1 MAYIIKNKGRPKKDF
16 KVRSISGICP
26 KGFTFH
32 KISNKTKAIVFKR
45 KKGEK

>member
-1 MAYIIKNKGRPKKDF
+1 MAYKIKKKGRPKNDF
-16 KVRSISGICP
+16 KIRSISGICP

-45 KKGEK
+45 KKEVK